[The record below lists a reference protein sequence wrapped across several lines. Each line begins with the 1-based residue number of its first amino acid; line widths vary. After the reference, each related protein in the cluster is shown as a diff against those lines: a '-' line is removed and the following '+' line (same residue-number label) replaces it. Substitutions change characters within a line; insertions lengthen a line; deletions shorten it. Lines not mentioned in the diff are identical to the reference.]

1 MKIIVVIQSM
11 LYMFTFIFLQ
21 LQEMAKVNKRIFSFL
36 YPIVLLHSPF
46 DERVDNQQNNAHQLA
61 YMKLLNDHF
70 RTYSHE
76 NHEYAAIQLGVA
88 NEILNYLHHY

>member
-1 MKIIVVIQSM
+1 
-11 LYMFTFIFLQ
+11 
-21 LQEMAKVNKRIFSFL
+21 MAYVNKRIFSFL
-36 YPIVLLHSPF
+36 YPIVLLHTPF
-46 DERVDNQQNNAHQLA
+46 DEEVDNQDYTCHQLA

-70 RTYSHE
+70 MNHSHE